1 MINKNKTKKNKGF
14 TLVELMVV
22 ITIILVM
29 LGFLIPKLYGYQ
41 LKAKQT
47 KAINTSKQIQTAA
60 MASYSENN
68 QKFVESDVLNSIGTL
83 TGVDTSST
91 PAVIGDANHIAK
103 AAIPAT
109 TIVTPGDTD
118 QNVTVKFKS
127 DGDDYIVGIDAE
139 SSGYTV
145 NAVTK
150 DGSTQIF
157 PKQ

>member
-1 MINKNKTKKNKGF
+1 MINKNIKAKKNKGF

-68 QKFVESDVLNSIGTL
+68 QKFVKSDVLNSIGTL

-91 PAVIGDANHIAK
+91 EKTLTDGTQEDVSS
-103 AAIPAT
+103 T
-109 TIVTPGDTD
+109 TVTPGSTGQD
-118 QNVTVKFKS
+118 VTVTFKS
-127 DGDDYIVGIDAE
+127 DGDDYIVGIDAK

-145 NAVTK
+145 SAVTTE
-150 DGSTQIF
+150 GSTQIF